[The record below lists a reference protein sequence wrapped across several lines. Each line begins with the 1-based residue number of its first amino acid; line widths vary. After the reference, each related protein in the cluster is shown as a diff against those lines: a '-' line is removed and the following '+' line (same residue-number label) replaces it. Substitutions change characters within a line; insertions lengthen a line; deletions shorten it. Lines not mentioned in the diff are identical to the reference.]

1 MSKPITSAIDKLV
14 PNRKVEIQFIKD
26 TTTTVVGNAYIGKKA
41 TLNIA
46 TAKLL
51 VNGGVAKFTDAKEAE
66 ADAQDDSGDDEK
78 MTLEEALE
86 SLDHSDDAH
95 WTQSGLP
102 DLNVI
107 KELTGKQ
114 IKRSEVEAVAPE
126 LTREEG

>member
-1 MSKPITSAIDKLV
+1 MTKTIMSAIDGVV
-14 PNRKVEIQFIKD
+14 PNRKVEIVFIKD
-26 TTTTVVGNAYIGKKA
+26 TTTTVVGNAYIGKKV

-51 VNGGVAKFTDAKEAE
+51 VNSGVAEFTENKTDTPPAAAPIET
-66 ADAQDDSGDDEK
+66 K

-86 SLDHSDDAH
+86 SLNHDDDAH
-95 WTQSGLP
+95 WTQNGLP

-114 IKRSEVEAVAPE
+114 PKRSEIEAVSD
-126 LTREEG
+126 LTREED